1 MATTQK
7 LSDILS
13 GSSLDEFFEDTLNKV
28 KQQPSDLVFR
38 ETLFKLYCLKG
49 YWEKAMV
56 QLETWSLIDDHN
68 DDKQLELYKNLVFS
82 EILRE
87 EILKGKREPMTLQQE
102 LPEWMKSIWEA
113 NKLLIENKL
122 DKSEALRLQAFEN
135 APAVGGSGETIGDF
149 AWMADND
156 SRLGPICEFIVA
168 GGYRWV
174 PFADIE
180 TINIV
185 KPRDLL
191 DLIWIH
197 AQVKVKNDIFY
208 GYIPARYPVRDT
220 DSDKIKLGFETQ
232 WDQISEYFLTGKGG
246 KMVITDMG
254 EYPLSELNKVSMVMA
269 NTETENVG

>member
-1 MATTQK
+1 M
-7 LSDILS
+7 SCI
-13 GSSLDEFFEDTLNKV
+13 
-28 KQQPSDLVFR
+28 
-38 ETLFKLYCLKG
+38 
-49 YWEKAMV
+49 
-56 QLETWSLIDDHN
+56 
-68 DDKQLELYKNLVFS
+68 KNLVFS

-197 AQVKVKNDIFY
+197 AQVKVKSDIFLWL
-208 GYIPARYPVRDT
+208 YPG
-220 DSDKIKLGFETQ
+220 S
-232 WDQISEYFLTGKGG
+232 
-246 KMVITDMG
+246 
-254 EYPLSELNKVSMVMA
+254 LSC
-269 NTETENVG
+269 T

>member
-7 LSDILS
+7 LSDILAN
-13 GSSLDEFFEDTLNKV
+13 SSLDEFFDETLNKV
-28 KQQPSDLVFR
+28 KQKPNDLVIR
-38 ETLFKLYCLKG
+38 ETLFKLCCLKG

-56 QLETWSLIDDHN
+56 QLETRSLIDDH
-68 DDKQLELYKNLVFS
+68 DDDRQLELYKNLVFS

-102 LPEWMKSIWEA
+102 LPEWMKSVWEA
-113 NKLLIENKL
+113 NKLLIENKP

-135 APAVGGSGETIGDF
+135 APAAGGRGEKIGDF
-149 AWMADND
+149 TWMADND

-232 WDQISEYFLTGKGG
+232 WEQVSEYFLTGKGG
-246 KMVITDMG
+246 KMVITDQG
-254 EYPLSELNKVSMVMA
+254 EYPLSELNKVTMTMA
-269 NTETENVG
+269 GAETEHAG